1 MLNFSSQQLFTALKE
16 LEKSSFSGSAK
27 LTIET
32 SSTSKIVARTLSFRN
47 GRLVFSCAQPLS
59 PQEIANKIGSHFN
72 ISIIK
77 TALKTAETKI
87 SDPNSFQELFEFLN
101 RMKVIK
107 NEQVEEFLYQELM
120 LSLEQFFP
128 YAGELITDSSTDFD
142 LVCANYPNGWSI
154 SDLDKKIQERQQYW
168 KKLGSLGI
176 NSSEAI
182 PKLQVQNPQTISS
195 VAAQKHC
202 KEWING
208 ERSIRE
214 IATAIHQDPL
224 KLAKNYFNWTRQKWL
239 YFGDKAPVPEQAST
253 QPKSSD
259 TNSAVKNLPTVLS
272 VDDSPVVQT
281 ILKRAL
287 NDKYNVILAGNGMEA
302 LKILNSQANDIKLI
316 LLDVTMPDI
325 DGIEL
330 CRTIRRFKK
339 FQELPIIM
347 LTAKDGMFDKV
358 KGKFAGSTEYLTK
371 PINREALL
379 STITKYVPSL
389 AKI

>member
-27 LTIET
+27 LTIEN
-32 SSTSKIVARTLSFRN
+32 SSTSKIVARTLVLRN
-47 GRLVFSCAQPLS
+47 GRLAYSHSQAIS
-59 PQEIANKIGSHFN
+59 PQELAQKIGKHFN
-72 ISIIK
+72 ISIIN

-87 SDPNSFQELFEFLN
+87 ANPNSFQELFEFLN
-101 RMKVIK
+101 RMKVIT
-107 NEQVEEFLYQELM
+107 NEQLERFLYQELM
-120 LSLEQFFP
+120 LSLEQFIG
-128 YAGELITDSSTDFD
+128 YAGEFITSDLTDFD
-142 LVCANYPNGWSI
+142 LVCSNYPNGWAI
-154 SDLDKKIQERQQYW
+154 SDLQRKIQERQQYW
-168 KKLGSLGI
+168 KKLASFGI
-176 NSSEAI
+176 DSSEAI
-182 PKLQVQNPQTISS
+182 PKLLSTNLQKISS
-195 VAAQKHC
+195 GAAQKHC
-202 KEWING
+202 QEWIDGQRN
-208 ERSIRE
+208 IRE
-214 IATAIHQDPL
+214 IADEIHQDPL
-224 KLAKNYFNWTRQKWL
+224 KLAKNYFNWTKQKWI
-239 YFGDKAPVPEQAST
+239 YFGEKAPALEPKVQQAQSPET
-253 QPKSSD
+253 KPTD
-259 TNSAVKNLPTVLS
+259 TTLPTVLS

-287 NDKYNVILAGNGMEA
+287 NDNYNVILAGNGMEA
-302 LKILNSQANDIKLI
+302 LKILNSQANDIQLI

-339 FQELPIIM
+339 FQDLPIIM

-379 STITKYVPSL
+379 NTITKYVPSL

>member
-16 LEKSSFSGSAK
+16 LEKSSFGGSAK

-32 SSTSKIVARTLSFRN
+32 SSTSKIVARTLVLRN
-47 GRLVFSCAQPLS
+47 GRLVYSYSQSIS
-59 PQEIANKIGSHFN
+59 PQELAQKIGKHFN
-72 ISIIK
+72 ISIIS
-77 TALKTAETKI
+77 TAIKTAETKI
-87 SDPNSFQELFEFLN
+87 ANPDSFQELFEFLN
-101 RMKVIK
+101 RMKVIT
-107 NEQVEEFLYQELM
+107 NEQLENFLYQELM
-120 LSLEQFFP
+120 LSLEQ
-128 YAGELITDSSTDFD
+128 YIDCAGEFITNSSSDFD
-142 LVCANYPNGWSI
+142 LVCSNYPNGWSI
-154 SDLDKKIQERQQYW
+154 SDLQIKIQERQQYW
-168 KKLGSLGI
+168 KKLGSFGI

-182 PKLQVQNPQTISS
+182 PKLMSPDIQKISS

-202 KEWING
+202 QEWIDG
-208 ERSIRE
+208 QRSIRE
-214 IATAIHQDPL
+214 IANEIHHDPL
-224 KLAKNYFNWTRQKWL
+224 KLAKNYFNWTRQKWI
-239 YFGDKAPVPEQAST
+239 YFGETAPGLEPKTQQA
-253 QPKSSD
+253 KSSE
-259 TNSAVKNLPTVLS
+259 SKPVSKNLPTVLS

-287 NDKYNVILAGNGMEA
+287 NDSYNVILAGNGMEA

-339 FQELPIIM
+339 FQDLPIIM

-371 PINREALL
+371 PINRETLL
-379 STITKYVPSL
+379 NTITKYVPSL

>member
-16 LEKSSFSGSAK
+16 LEKSSFGGSAK

-32 SSTSKIVARTLSFRN
+32 SSTSKIVVRTLVFRN
-47 GRLVFSCAQPLS
+47 GRLVFSSSQPVS
-59 PQEIANKIGSHFN
+59 PQELAKKIGDHFN
-72 ISIIK
+72 ISIIN

-87 SDPNSFQELFEFLN
+87 TDPDSFQELFEFLN
-101 RMKVIK
+101 RMKVIT
-107 NEQVEEFLYQELM
+107 NEQVEDFLYQELL
-120 LSLEQFFP
+120 LSLEQFLFC
-128 YAGELITDSSTDFD
+128 AGELITHESTEFD
-142 LVCANYPNGWSI
+142 LICPNYPNGWSI
-154 SDLDKKIQERQQYW
+154 SDLEKKLQERQQYW
-168 KKLGSLGI
+168 KKLAALGI
-176 NSSEAI
+176 KSSETI
-182 PKLQVQNPQTISS
+182 PKLIKENLSKISS

-202 KEWING
+202 QEWIDG
-208 ERSIRE
+208 ERSVRE
-214 IATAIHQDPL
+214 IASAIHQDPL
-224 KLAKNYFNWTRQKWL
+224 KLAKNYFNWTKQKWI
-239 YFGDKAPVPEQAST
+239 YFGDQAPATEQTENKAKNSEANST
-253 QPKSSD
+253 
-259 TNSAVKNLPTVLS
+259 AKNLPTVLS

-287 NDKYNVILAGNGMEA
+287 NDSYNVILAGNGMEA
-302 LKILNSQANDIKLI
+302 LKILNSQANDIQLI

-339 FQELPIIM
+339 FQDLPIIM

-371 PINREALL
+371 PIDRTALL

-389 AKI
+389 TKV